1 MSEPIRH
8 ERAFELLPWLVN
20 GSLETREREAV
31 EEHLRTCLPCRR
43 ELKEQRRLQDVLRT
57 QPAVHISPQT
67 GFDDLNRQMA
77 VGPRGRRNRRLV
89 GPDRALRER
98 RGRGRRAARGAA
110 LARPAERAQRP
121 TTIVPLAA
129 PADASGARV
138 DLIFVQSTTAAQMQ
152 AVLDELGG
160 EIAAGPTDLGRYT
173 VQLDREAS
181 EAEIAALLE
190 RLRNDPR
197 VRFAGRA
204 LAAEGSPMRRH

>member
-1 MSEPIRH
+1 VSEPIRH

-43 ELKEQRRLQDVLRT
+43 ELKEQRHLQEVLRT

-77 VGPRGRRNRRLV
+77 VGPRGGRNRQPA
-89 GPDRALRER
+89 GPIARFASVAAAGVALLAVLLWLAPANER
-98 RGRGRRAARGAA
+98 SADDYR
-110 LARPAERAQRP
+110 
-121 TTIVPLAA
+121 TLAA

-173 VQLDREAS
+173 VQLDREVR
-181 EAEIAALLE
+181 EAEITALLE

-204 LAAEGSPMRRH
+204 LAAEGSQ

>member
-1 MSEPIRH
+1 VSEPIRH
-8 ERAFELLPWLVN
+8 ERVFELLPWLVN

-43 ELKEQRRLQDVLRT
+43 ELKAQRRLQEVLRT

-77 VGPRGRRNRRLV
+77 VGPRGRLNRQSL
-89 GPDRALRER
+89 GPIARFASVATAGVALLAVLLWLAPTER
-98 RGRGRRAARGAA
+98 GSDVYR
-110 LARPAERAQRP
+110 
-121 TTIVPLAA
+121 TLAA
-129 PADASGARV
+129 PAVASGARV

-181 EAEIAALLE
+181 EAEITALLE

-204 LAAEGSPMRRH
+204 LAAEGSQ